1 MLSPISLEKAITKS
15 IKITNYLKDG
25 STSSNTFYIGDVVE
39 DFSFVSNSE
48 KLTKTGKLTKV
59 NHEFKKSFTGLTSSY
74 KSPLS
79 TDAYVSVV
87 SIDTSKQYA
96 AESYNVNV
104 RDILDYNAE
113 SEVVRVKV
121 DPVVKISLK
130 VTLSDDS
137 TSEVELV
144 EGAAV
149 NATLLQPSR
158 KEVEGEFTVAA
169 FTYAVN
175 QKFEPT
181 YTGVVLTEEKTVES
195 DDESEE
201 TTTTTSVIYVPFKG
215 IKKISVV
222 TETGDDESEPLDED
236 QGP

>member
-1 MLSPISLEKAITKS
+1 MARPISLEKTVTNG
-15 IKITNYLKDG
+15 IKITNYLKSG
-25 STSSNTFYIGDVVE
+25 STSSNTFYVGDVAE
-39 DFSFVSNSE
+39 DFSFVSGSK
-48 KLTKTGKLTKV
+48 KLTKTGKLVKV
-59 NHEFKKSFTGLTSSY
+59 NHEFKKSFTGLASGY

-79 TDAYVSVV
+79 SDARVSVV

-96 AESYNVNV
+96 AESYDVV
-104 RDILDYNAE
+104 ARDILDYKAE

-121 DPVVKISLK
+121 DPAVKVSLK

-137 TSEVELV
+137 VSNVELV
-144 EGAAV
+144 EGATV

-158 KEVEGEFTVAA
+158 K
-169 FTYAVN
+169 
-175 QKFEPT
+175 
-181 YTGVVLTEEKTVES
+181 KTVES

>member
-1 MLSPISLEKAITKS
+1 MARPISLEKTVTNG
-15 IKITNYLKDG
+15 IKITNYLKSG
-25 STSSNTFYIGDVVE
+25 STSSNTFYVGDVAE
-39 DFSFVSNSE
+39 DFSFVSGSK
-48 KLTKTGKLTKV
+48 KLTKTGKLVKV
-59 NHEFKKSFTGLTSSY
+59 NHEFKKSFTGLASGY

-79 TDAYVSVV
+79 SDARVSVV

-96 AESYNVNV
+96 AESYDVV
-104 RDILDYNAE
+104 ARDILDYKAE

-121 DPVVKISLK
+121 DPAVKVSLK

-137 TSEVELV
+137 VSNVELV
-144 EGAAV
+144 EGATV